1 MEGFQTL
8 LTALPEY
15 EKIETALLANAT
27 PILATGLANVHKA
40 HMIATLRARL
50 PGGLA
55 ITPDEATAARLCDD
69 IRKMAG
75 ENAALLFPSRELCF
89 YGVDSVSRE
98 YEHARLA
105 VLGALD
111 SGSTAVVVCSAQAA
125 LQYTMPPAV
134 LRSRTMLLTQ
144 GAHHDPAALEA
155 FLLTAGYSRSDQV
168 DGVCQFSR
176 RGGLLDFFPPHMPD
190 PFRVEFWDDEIDT
203 ISTFKTDT
211 QRRVDTV
218 KSVSVTPAA
227 EVSQRPEQLMR
238 ALRDALATL
247 KGTKGKIAKEKLNIE
262 LEKLESGLTLSSMDR
277 FLPLLYEPAT
287 IFDYV
292 EGPLYFCEPA
302 NCRETLAALQKREN
316 EDHRLLLDEG
326 LLFKGCDKFGGDW
339 VDLQRIVAQRNSLLM
354 DTFVRSVGDIPLK
367 EMLAVDCVQLSSWS
381 GELTPLIEDLHD
393 YLGRAY
399 RVLVFAGTARAAAS
413 LTEDLRREK
422 IAAQVVTD
430 ISLPAPG
437 SVFVLGCAMSA
448 GMEYPTI
455 HLAMIS
461 QARSMT
467 QSGEQKRKPRHKAGK
482 QLRDISD
489 LVTGDYVV
497 HAAHGIGVF
506 KGIVKREIQGVT
518 KDYIQIQYAGT
529 DMLFVPVT
537 QLDLV
542 TKYIGAREDSS
553 VRLSKLNSTE
563 WQKTRA
569 RVKKAVAEM
578 AKELI
583 ALYAKRQNARGFAFS
598 QDNDWQNDFERRFPY
613 DETDDQLRCISEIK
627 SDMESNLPMDRLLC
641 GDVGFGKTEVAL
653 RAAFKCMMD
662 GKQCALLCPTTIL
675 AWQHFQTV
683 KKRMEGFPLKIE
695 LLSRFRTPKEQK
707 QILHELRRGEVDM
720 IIGTHRLVQSDV
732 QFKDLGLC
740 VIDEEQRF
748 GVRHKEKFKEMRA
761 AVDVLNLSAT
771 PIPRTLNM
779 AMSGIRDMS
788 VLEEAPQDRHPVQ
801 TYVVEH
807 DWAMLAQAMQR
818 ELRRGGQ
825 VFYLHNRVESISSCA
840 AKLGE
845 LLPQARITVAHGK
858 MAEEEL
864 SRVWKQLLEH
874 EIDILVCTTI
884 IETGVDVSNCNT
896 LIIENA
902 DYMGLS
908 QLYQIRGRVGRSNRR
923 AYAYFTFRPN
933 KSLSEVATKRLAA
946 IREFTSFGSGFRI
959 AMRDLEIRGA
969 GNILGA
975 QQHGHME
982 SVGYDMYIKLLG
994 EAIAEEKGETPHRSA
1009 DACMVDVRVGAH
1021 IPEDYIDNLAQR
1033 IDIYKKIAGIES
1045 EEDAMDV
1052 LDELIDRFGEPPE
1065 AVKGL
1070 VDVALVRGSASAM
1083 GIAEISQR
1091 GDAIL
1096 LYPEVLDMTRAGSLA
1111 MKLRG
1116 RVMVSGGTKPYI
1128 TVKIPAGT
1136 NPLATI
1142 RESIAAMSEKSPT

>member
-1 MEGFQTL
+1 MKGFAGL
-8 LTALPEY
+8 LDSLPEY
-15 EKIETALLANAT
+15 RKIEAALTARNSPL
-27 PILATGLANVHKA
+27 LATGLSNVHKA
-40 HMIATLRARL
+40 QMIVSLARKL

-55 ITPDEATAARLCDD
+55 VVPDEAAAARLCED
-69 IRKMAG
+69 IRIMAG
-75 ENAALLFPSRELCF
+75 EDAAMVFPSREFCF
-89 YGVDSVSRE
+89 YEVDSVSRE

-105 VLGALD
+105 VLGAL
-111 SGSTAVVVCSAQAA
+111 SAGRRPVVVCSAQAA
-125 LQYTMPPAV
+125 LQYTMPPDI
-134 LRSRTMLLTQ
+134 LNQRTMTLRQ
-144 GAHHDPAALEA
+144 GERRDPAALEA
-155 FLLTAGYSRSDQV
+155 FLLEAGYTRSDQV

-176 RGGLLDFFPPHMPD
+176 RGGLLDFYPPHMPD
-190 PFRVEFWDDEIDT
+190 PFRIEFWDDEIDT
-203 ISTFKTDT
+203 VSTFKTDT

-218 KSVSVTPAA
+218 KSVSITPAA
-227 EVSQRPEQLMR
+227 EVSVKPERLMLLLKN
-238 ALRDALATL
+238 ALKDLR
-247 KGTKGKIAKEKLNIE
+247 GTRGKKAKENLAAE
-262 LEKLESGLTLSSMDR
+262 MEKLESGLLPSTMDR
-277 FLPLLYEPAT
+277 FLPLLYAPAT

-292 EGPLYFCEPA
+292 DGPLYLCDPA
-302 NCRETLAALQKREN
+302 NCREILAAAQKREH
-316 EDHRLLLDEG
+316 EDLRLLLDEG
-326 LLFKGCDKFGGDW
+326 VLFKGCDQFSGDW
-339 VDLQRIVAQRNSLLM
+339 VDLQRLVSGRNSLLM
-354 DTFVRSVGDIPLK
+354 DTFVRSVGDIPLRD
-367 EMLAVDCVQLSSWS
+367 MLSVNAVQLSSWS
-381 GELTPLIEDLHD
+381 GEFATLREDLRD
-393 YLGRAY
+393 YMSRGY
-399 RVLVFAGTARAAAS
+399 RVIVFAGTERAAGS
-413 LTEDLRREK
+413 LAEDLRRESLPAR
-422 IAAQVVTD
+422 AAED
-430 ISLPAPG
+430 AELPAPG
-437 SVFVLGCAMSA
+437 SVLVIGRSMSA
-448 GMEYPTI
+448 GVEYPDI
-455 HLAMIS
+455 QLAVVSQSKSIS
-461 QARSMT
+461 
-467 QSGEQKRKPRHKAGK
+467 QSGEKKRKPRHKAGK

-489 LVTGDYVV
+489 LTAGDYVV

-542 TKYIGAREDSS
+542 TKYVGAREDAN

-583 ALYAKRQNARGFAFS
+583 ALYAKRQQTKGYAFS
-598 QDNDWQNDFERRFPY
+598 ADTDWQNDFERRFPY
-613 DETDDQLRCISEIK
+613 EETEDQLRCITEIK
-627 SDMESNLPMDRLLC
+627 NDMESGTPMDRLLC

-683 KKRMEGFPLKIE
+683 KKRMEGFPLTIE
-695 LLSRFRTPKEQK
+695 LLSRFRSPKEQK
-707 QILHELRRGEVDM
+707 TILHELRRGEVDM
-720 IIGTHRLVQSDV
+720 VIGTHRLVQNDV
-732 QFKDLGLC
+732 TFKDLGLC
-740 VIDEEQRF
+740 IIDEEQRF

-761 AVDVLNLSAT
+761 SVDVLNLSAT

-807 DWAMLAQAMQR
+807 DWGLLAQAIQR

-825 VFYLHNRVESISSCA
+825 VFYLHNRVESIQNCA
-840 AKLGE
+840 AKIAE
-845 LLPQARITVAHGK
+845 FVPDARITAAHGK
-858 MAEEEL
+858 MGEEEL
-864 SRVWKQLLEH
+864 SGVWRQLLDH

-884 IETGVDVSNCNT
+884 IETGVDVPNCNT
-896 LIIENA
+896 LIIEDA

-908 QLYQIRGRVGRSNRR
+908 QLYQIRGRVGRSSRR

-933 KSLSEVATKRLAA
+933 KTLSEVASKRLAA

-994 EAIAEEKGETPHRSA
+994 EAIAEEKGEAPEHTA
-1009 DACMVDVRVGAH
+1009 DACMVDIRVGAH

-1033 IDIYKKIAGIES
+1033 IDIYKKIAAIQND
-1045 EEDAMDV
+1045 EDAMDII
-1052 LDELIDRFGEPPE
+1052 DELIDRFGEPPE

-1070 VDVALVRGSASAM
+1070 VDVALVRGAASAM

-1091 GDAIL
+1091 GDAVL
-1096 LYPEVLDMTRAGSLA
+1096 LFPEVLDMGRAGSLA
-1111 MKLRG
+1111 VKLRG
-1116 RVMVSGGTKPYI
+1116 RVMVSGGAKPYI
-1128 TVKIPAGT
+1128 TVKIPPGAD
-1136 NPLATI
+1136 PISTI
-1142 RESIAAMSEKSPT
+1142 REALSAMGD